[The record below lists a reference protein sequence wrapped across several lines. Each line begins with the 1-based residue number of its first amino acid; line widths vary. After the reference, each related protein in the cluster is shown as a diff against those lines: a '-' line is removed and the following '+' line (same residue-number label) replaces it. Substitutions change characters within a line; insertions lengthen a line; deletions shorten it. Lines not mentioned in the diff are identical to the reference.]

1 MKTIFAAILLLIA
14 ATAYSQ
20 VAPDKLISVHYNN
33 KTAEE
38 VIKDLQQTQSISFSY
53 APSLIPLDKK
63 ISLNADNK
71 SVKWVLDELAQKL
84 GVQYEV
90 INGQVVFKA
99 AGKPKA
105 APKQNIRGQIIDEST
120 QQPLEGA
127 IIKVLNTDPLLAA
140 VSDSAGGFKIEGV
153 PVGRRSISISYLGYS
168 ENVLPDL
175 VIDAAKELVVNV
187 PMKENG
193 VKMAEV
199 TVYSANRGEAI
210 NEMATMSAT
219 SISVEETKRFVAAAF
234 DPARVALNYAGVATN
249 GDLNNE
255 LVVRG
260 NSPKGVLYRMEGV
273 EIINPNHFS
282 ALGSTG
288 GPISMLSS
296 STLATCD
303 FYTGAFPAEIGN
315 SSAGVMDLKLRTGNN
330 EKREHSFMIGVLGI
344 EAATEGY
351 FTKKSPAS
359 YLVNYRYSTLG
370 LMSYFIKGA
379 QGTLPDYQ
387 DLSFKVNIPTKKAGS
402 FSIWGIMGMNT
413 SKHSVK
419 QDTSKWETF
428 FDQSEYKSVGMKG
441 AYGITNKIIL
451 SKKSYLQSTVSY
463 SGEAR
468 NEKQYNWYFDS
479 VFTKTPAADIS
490 MKNHYVRI
498 SELYNLKLSER
509 STLRTGLVL
518 STIGFN
524 YKFRDTNTDSNITYT
539 RYASGGWS
547 QQLQVYAQWQQ
558 LIGKRWTFD
567 GGLHLNYLALNNTYS
582 IEPRAAVRYKI
593 ATNQNIGLATGI
605 HSKPEDLSTLLYNYQ
620 IEGGA
625 TLEPNKNLLMPK
637 AYHVVLGYDLT
648 FFNDFQFKTEAYF
661 QYLFHQGIDAN
672 PNSAIG
678 LMNATNFSYLFST
691 SNARFVSKGTG
702 MNYGLDITVQKFFSK
717 NYYFLVT
724 GSFFNSTYKTLGGK
738 TYSTPY
744 NRNYTANFVGG
755 KEFRVGKN
763 KASVIGLNAKILV
776 MGGNRYTPLDEVQS
790 ITQNKYVEDLTRIN
804 QARAPL
810 YFRFDFGVSYKVN
823 YKKTTHTL
831 MLDIQNIANYQNIQS
846 QYYDEKTKSI
856 KYLYQ
861 QGLFPLFNYRLEFST
876 R

>member
-1 MKTIFAAILLLIA
+1 MKTIFSAILLLI
-14 ATAYSQ
+14 TQLAYSQ
-20 VAPDKLISVHYNN
+20 LEGKLISVHYNN
-33 KTAEE
+33 QTAEE
-38 VIKDLQQTQSISFSY
+38 IINDLQQKQNISFSY
-53 APSLIPLDKK
+53 APALLPLSKK

-71 SVKWVLDELAQKL
+71 PVKQIMDELAKKL
-84 GVQYEV
+84 EVSYEI
-90 INGQVVFKA
+90 INGQIVFKA
-99 AGKPKA
+99 RAKEKA
-105 APKQNIRGQIIDEST
+105 PIKQNIRGQVIDETT

-127 IIKVLNTDPLLAA
+127 IVKVLNTDPVLAA
-140 VSDSAGGFKIEGV
+140 VTDSSGNFKIENV
-153 PVGRRSISISYLGYS
+153 PLGRKSISVTFLGYMDKLIPDV
-168 ENVLPDL
+168 VLDG
-175 VIDAAKELVVNV
+175 AKELVLNA
-187 PMKENG
+187 PMKDAG
-193 VKMAEV
+193 IKMGEV
-199 TVYSANRGEAI
+199 TVVSANRGEAL
-210 NEMATMSAT
+210 NMMATISAT
-219 SISVEETKRFVAAAF
+219 SITVEETKRFVAAAF
-234 DPARVALNYAGVATN
+234 DPARVALNYAGVASN

-315 SSAGVMDLKLRTGNN
+315 AAAGVMDLKLRTGNN

-370 LMSYFIKGA
+370 LMSYFIKGT

-387 DLSFKVNIPTKKAGS
+387 DLSFKVSVPTKKAGS
-402 FSIWGIMGMNT
+402 FSIWGIMGMNQ
-413 SKHSVK
+413 SKHNVK

-428 FDQSEYKSVGMKG
+428 FDQSEFKSVGLKG
-441 AYGITNKIIL
+441 AYGLTHKIIL
-451 SKKSYLQSTVSY
+451 SKKSYLQSVVSY
-463 SGEAR
+463 SGEGR
-468 NEKQYNWYFDS
+468 HEKQYNWIYDS
-479 VFTKTPAADIS
+479 VFSKLPAADIS
-490 MKNHYVRI
+490 MNNHYVRI
-498 SELYNLKLSER
+498 SELYNIKLTER
-509 STLRTGLVL
+509 STLRTGLIL

-539 RYASGGWS
+539 RYAGKGWS
-547 QQLQVYAQWQQ
+547 QQIQAYAQWHEQ
-558 LIGKRWTFD
+558 IGQRWTFN
-567 GGLHLNYLALNNTYS
+567 GGLHFNYLALNNTYS

-593 ATNQNIGLATGI
+593 TSTQNIGLATGI
-605 HSKPEDLSTLLYNYQ
+605 HSKPEDLSTLLYNYKT
-620 IEGGA
+620 EGGS
-625 TLEPNKNLLMPK
+625 TVEPNKNLLMPK
-637 AYHVVLGYDLT
+637 AYHVVLGYDIT
-648 FFNDFQFKTEAYF
+648 FFKDFQFKAEAYF

-678 LMNATNFSYLFST
+678 LMNATNFSYLFGT

-702 MNYGLDITVQKFFSK
+702 MNYGLDITMQKFFSK

-763 KASVIGLNAKILV
+763 KASVIGLNAKILI

-790 ITQNKYVEDLTRIN
+790 IAQNKYVEDLTRIN
-804 QARAPL
+804 QARSPL

-846 QYYDEKTKSI
+846 QFYDEKTRSI

-861 QGLFPLFNYRLEFST
+861 QGLFPLFNYRIEFST
-876 R
+876 K